1 MTDTEYYDLI
11 RPYDDAMKL
20 LLTRLEILNHNIYKA
35 SAENPIH
42 TMQYRIKSK
51 QSIEEKLIRKG
62 EEPTLENAKDLLQDI
77 AGIRIVCYF
86 VGDIKNLIDMLKKQ
100 SDLIFIRERDYI
112 TNPKPNGYRSH
123 HIILGVN
130 VFCLDASEYYPVEI
144 QLRTISMDFWAAM
157 EHRICYKSKPFDELE
172 MKSAFRQNAE
182 ARRPSAEAEAPA
194 AAGAAHAA
202 ETPDGA
208 RRCDCDFVRLYGSE
222 SFFEHLSACK
232 QRLAAGIAAPARVG
246 SGRARAAPDRSGA
259 VAQRHAAGASRCE
272 GRAVAAGADD

>member
-86 VGDIKNLIDMLKKQ
+86 VGDIKNLI
-100 SDLIFIRERDYI
+100 
-112 TNPKPNGYRSH
+112 
-123 HIILGVN
+123 
-130 VFCLDASEYYPVEI
+130 
-144 QLRTISMDFWAAM
+144 
-157 EHRICYKSKPFDELE
+157 
-172 MKSAFRQNAE
+172 AE
-182 ARRPSAEAEAPA
+182 K
-194 AAGAAHAA
+194 
-202 ETPDGA
+202 T
-208 RRCDCDFVRLYGSE
+208 V
-222 SFFEHLSACK
+222 
-232 QRLAAGIAAPARVG
+232 
-246 SGRARAAPDRSGA
+246 
-259 VAQRHAAGASRCE
+259 
-272 GRAVAAGADD
+272 

>member
-112 TNPKPNGYRSH
+112 TNPKPNG
-123 HIILGVN
+123 
-130 VFCLDASEYYPVEI
+130 
-144 QLRTISMDFWAAM
+144 
-157 EHRICYKSKPFDELE
+157 
-172 MKSAFRQNAE
+172 
-182 ARRPSAEAEAPA
+182 
-194 AAGAAHAA
+194 
-202 ETPDGA
+202 
-208 RRCDCDFVRLYGSE
+208 
-222 SFFEHLSACK
+222 
-232 QRLAAGIAAPARVG
+232 
-246 SGRARAAPDRSGA
+246 
-259 VAQRHAAGASRCE
+259 
-272 GRAVAAGADD
+272 

>member
-157 EHRICYKSKPFDELE
+157 EHRISYKKEYDNREQRVAEL
-172 MKSAFRQNAE
+172 
-182 ARRPSAEAEAPA
+182 
-194 AAGAAHAA
+194 
-202 ETPDGA
+202 
-208 RRCDCDFVRLYGSE
+208 L
-222 SFFEHLSACK
+222 LS
-232 QRLAAGIAAPARVG
+232 LI
-246 SGRARAAPDRSGA
+246 
-259 VAQRHAAGASRCE
+259 HI
-272 GRAVAAGADD
+272 